1 MSKNNLVAK
10 ENITKKI
17 YTFRNTKV
25 MLDSDLAELYGIATK
40 ALNQAVRRNKER
52 FPLDFAFH
60 LNECEKNE
68 LVTNCDR
75 LKTLKHSN
83 NPPFVFTEQGVAM
96 LSGVLK
102 SQRAIDV
109 NIYIMRAFIAMR

>member
-17 YTFRNTKV
+17 YNFRNTKV

-52 FPLDFAFH
+52 FPLDFAFQ